1 MSGDAQEPAEHLP
14 VPLDPAQPSS
24 NQGEKQRDLFP
35 GTLLQQALDVE
46 RQRIDSA
53 NRRTDVALQ
62 AVKASD
68 ESDRRQ
74 FEFQMEKLRSDDRA
88 SIRRDGLAKVVVC
101 GLGVFGVCVIVLFL
115 IMTFFGTLGQSQ
127 IALNILGKLAVGGG
141 GYGIIA
147 GLVNLARRLLR
158 NPGAA

>member
-1 MSGDAQEPAEHLP
+1 MSDETGKAAEHLP
-14 VPLDPAQPSS
+14 VPAEPARPSS
-24 NQGEKQRDLFP
+24 EGRQNDLFP

-74 FEFQMEKLRSDDRA
+74 FEFQMEKLHSDDRA
-88 SIRRDGLAKVVVC
+88 SIRRDGLAKVVVV
-101 GLGVFGVCVIVLFL
+101 GLGIFGVGVVVLFL
-115 IMTFFGTLGQSQ
+115 VMAFFGSPTQSQ
-127 IALNILGKLAVGGG
+127 IALDILGKLAIGGG
-141 GYGIIA
+141 GYGVIA
-147 GLVNLARRLLR
+147 GLVNFTRRLLR
-158 NPGAA
+158 NPGAP